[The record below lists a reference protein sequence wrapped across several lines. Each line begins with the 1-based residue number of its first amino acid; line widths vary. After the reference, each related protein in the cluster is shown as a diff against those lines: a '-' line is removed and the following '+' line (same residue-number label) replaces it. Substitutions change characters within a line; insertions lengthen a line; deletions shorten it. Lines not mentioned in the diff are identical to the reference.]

1 MDSGTSA
8 AASPGLHP
16 SQSPVLAPQAEAG
29 SLLHT
34 PHLLLNSM
42 HRLPL
47 VRAESL
53 GFISQAM
60 AETSGNTAAA
70 QAGPAW
76 GAFSLPAPSQ
86 ADSADHTYG
95 QWQGVPLVTT
105 PAKTPPACTG
115 KGDEVASVPRPQG
128 ACVLTMARLRCRS
141 VPLLGGFCRVAPHT
155 GCTVQAQQGYITCSC
170 LRSLLLRQHSLQCV
184 THCSPQ

>member
-16 SQSPVLAPQAEAG
+16 SQSPVLASQLEAG

-47 VRAESL
+47 VRAETL
-53 GFISQAM
+53 GFTSQTA
-60 AETSGNTAAA
+60 AETSGNTAAT

-76 GAFSLPAPSQ
+76 SAFRLPAPSQQSLASQ

-95 QWQGVPLVTT
+95 QWQGVSLVTT
-105 PAKTPPACTG
+105 TAKRPPAFSG
-115 KGDEVASVPRPQG
+115 KEE
-128 ACVLTMARLRCRS
+128 
-141 VPLLGGFCRVAPHT
+141 
-155 GCTVQAQQGYITCSC
+155 
-170 LRSLLLRQHSLQCV
+170 
-184 THCSPQ
+184 